1 MENHQAAEESVPSRG
16 GRSGRG
22 ERTADLE
29 EAQPSGRDTKLVEP
43 TPEEARAFIDAV
55 FRSYGLDPEEATDA
69 YGWRYL
75 SLGSAQGSVG
85 IMEWQPGKYHL
96 VVRAAVLRLPPL
108 DEQLCDF
115 YRWLLELNHDGT
127 LSARFSVHDD
137 IVGVS
142 LSRPIRGLDEVEV
155 HDAIR
160 AVMVVADSYDEWL
173 QETLDRIQSTAP
185 LPLTELP
192 NIRMNPKDAETIST
206 VLGLCDRHGRDL
218 FRYLIE
224 GWQKAGYVVTPAASG
239 IGLAVLIGAQPVRL
253 AAMRPGVGERRQ
265 LLILTWEGL
274 RQQEALPH
282 EAIDR
287 YQSVVEQIADLHVT
301 ESTAH
306 IEVTGALDRDTADV
320 LLGAMRTLA
329 EAVQPVPAQG
339 GEFPEDSG

>member
-1 MENHQAAEESVPSRG
+1 MKELQAAEDSVHSQASG
-16 GRSGRG
+16 SGRG
-22 ERTADLE
+22 ERIADLD
-29 EAQPSGRDTKLVEP
+29 EAQPSGRDKKLVEP
-43 TPEEARAFIDAV
+43 TPDEARALIDRV
-55 FRSYGLDPEEATDA
+55 FRSYGLDPGEATDA
-69 YGWRYL
+69 FGWRYL

-85 IMEWQPGKYHL
+85 VVEWQPGQYHL
-96 VVRAAVLRLPPL
+96 VVRAAVLRLPPM

-160 AVMVVADSYDEWL
+160 AVMVVADSYDDWL
-173 QETLDRIQSTAP
+173 QETLDRIKRTAP

-192 NIRMNPKDAETIST
+192 NIRMKPKDAEAISS
-206 VLGLCDRHGRDL
+206 VLGLCDRHGRDV
-218 FRYLIE
+218 FRYLME
-224 GWQKAGYVVTPAASG
+224 RWQEKGYIVTPGASG
-239 IGLAVLIGAQPVRL
+239 IGLALSIGPKQVRL

-265 LLILTWEGL
+265 LLILGWEGL
-274 RQQEALPH
+274 RNQKAFPP

-287 YQSVVEQIADLHVT
+287 FQSAVEKVAVLHVT

-306 IEVTGALDRDTADV
+306 IEVTEAFDRDSAKAV
-320 LLGAMRTLA
+320 LAAMRALA
-329 EAVQPVPAQG
+329 KAVQPERAEG
-339 GEFPEDSG
+339 DELR